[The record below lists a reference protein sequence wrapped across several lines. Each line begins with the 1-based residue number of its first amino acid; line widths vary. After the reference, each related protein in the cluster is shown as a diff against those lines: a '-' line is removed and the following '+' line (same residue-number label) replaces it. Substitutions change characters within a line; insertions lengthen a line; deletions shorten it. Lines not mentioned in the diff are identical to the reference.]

1 MSNVGKIDDLSQDA
15 FDKYKKGSWDVH
27 ILKVCTSTFDIAKR
41 KIEMDAQNGTLII
54 ADEQTGGRGR
64 QARKWHSPSNG
75 IWMGVILKANLE
87 LSKLS
92 SVTLLCAVAV
102 AKAMEEMFPSIVPSI
117 KWPNDIYINSRKVCG
132 ILTETIVKSGK
143 AEYAIVGVGINANNT
158 TEHFSDDVRQTST
171 SFMEMGLYVNRPQ
184 MASLINDNLLE
195 LIKIYEQSEDINF
208 IIDYYTSHMHWI
220 NKEAVMK
227 NTITGK
233 VAQKGIVKGID
244 GSGGLLMEIDGETA
258 HIVSGE
264 LSLRRLRE
272 VEHQPN

>member
-102 AKAMEEMFPSIVPSI
+102 AKAMEEMFPPIVPSI
-117 KWPNDIYINSRKVCG
+117 QWPNDIYIN
-132 ILTETIVKSGK
+132 
-143 AEYAIVGVGINANNT
+143 
-158 TEHFSDDVRQTST
+158 
-171 SFMEMGLYVNRPQ
+171 
-184 MASLINDNLLE
+184 
-195 LIKIYEQSEDINF
+195 
-208 IIDYYTSHMHWI
+208 
-220 NKEAVMK
+220 
-227 NTITGK
+227 
-233 VAQKGIVKGID
+233 
-244 GSGGLLMEIDGETA
+244 
-258 HIVSGE
+258 
-264 LSLRRLRE
+264 
-272 VEHQPN
+272 